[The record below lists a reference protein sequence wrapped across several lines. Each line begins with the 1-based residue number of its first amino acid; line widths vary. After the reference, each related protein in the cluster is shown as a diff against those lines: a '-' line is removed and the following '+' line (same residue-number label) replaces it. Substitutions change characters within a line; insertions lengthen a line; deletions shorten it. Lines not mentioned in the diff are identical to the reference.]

1 MGDWCDAIEA
11 GAKATAHKVSGPAR
25 DVGRKCDKEKLK
37 EKYEK

>member
-1 MGDWCDAIEA
+1 VEDSSDAIGV

-25 DVGRKCDKEKLK
+25 DMGRKCIKEKLK